1 LSPVRAF
8 LVRPPATFV
17 VASSG
22 DDLAP
27 TSSRDGNR
35 RRDVYGACPR
45 MSRGRRSPPRRQAGA
60 IGIDFNADHI
70 AVSHLRRGNDAIAA
84 VPLIHVT
91 TKTNHDGVNAAIN
104 VRDLRRRRKYSTQ
117 SRSEIICR
125 RSGLRRDYI
134 SNIEMEL
141 SRKSVA
147 ITYTINDG
155 QKLPHNG
162 R

>member
-1 LSPVRAF
+1 
-8 LVRPPATFV
+8 
-17 VASSG
+17 
-22 DDLAP
+22 
-27 TSSRDGNR
+27 
-35 RRDVYGACPR
+35 

-60 IGIDFNADHI
+60 IGIEFKADPI
-70 AVSHLRRGNDAIAA
+70 AVSRLRRGNDAIAA
-84 VPLIHVT
+84 VPLIYVT
-91 TKTNHDGVNAAIN
+91 TKTNDDGVNAAIN
-104 VRDLRRRRKYSTQ
+104 LRYLRRRRKYSTQ

-134 SNIEMEL
+134 SNIEMKL